1 MSDDQS
7 RFCGACGSAL
17 MPGDTFCTSCGAR
30 ATAEPPAPP
39 ESYTPEPTPAP
50 APTPTPQPPS
60 ADSSETVV
68 AVIGNLTEIGG
79 FMGLKQKTYTLVITE
94 TRIIFARLTK
104 ERMSAM
110 VNAARDEAKSAGKG
124 FFGQW
129 GAQIGT
135 SMKYHE
141 EYWQMTP
148 AAALA
153 ETEGNFAID
162 RSAIRGMKYKH
173 GMTNDDGTSSPDR
186 MIITT
191 TSGKHK
197 LQVSGSVSAVK
208 KALAEV
214 GIS

>member
-1 MSDDQS
+1 MNEN
-7 RFCGACGSAL
+7 RFCSACGAVLS
-17 MPGDTFCTSCGAR
+17 PGHAFCTACGAR
-30 ATAEPPAPP
+30 VD
-39 ESYTPEPTPAP
+39 AP
-50 APTPTPQPPS
+50 AAAS
-60 ADSSETVV
+60 DERIV
-68 AVIGNLTEIGG
+68 AVVGNLTEISG
-79 FMGLKQKTYTLVITE
+79 FMGVKSKTYTLVITE
-94 TRIIFARLTK
+94 SRIIFARLTK

-129 GAQIGT
+129 GAQIGS

-141 EYWQMTP
+141 AYWQMTP

-186 MIITT
+186 MIIIT

-197 LQVSGSVSAVK
+197 LQVNGSVSAVK
-208 KALAEV
+208 KTLAEV